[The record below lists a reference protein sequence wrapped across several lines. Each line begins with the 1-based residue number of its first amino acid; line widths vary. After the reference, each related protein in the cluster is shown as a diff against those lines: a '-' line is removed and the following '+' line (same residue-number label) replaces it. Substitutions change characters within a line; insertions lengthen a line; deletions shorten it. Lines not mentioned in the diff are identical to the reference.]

1 MKNRFGGGGVIRGS
15 DLGSEYGKTRRS
27 EANVGSMVVA
37 IRVERAGAAH
47 SHTVRTPAEWR
58 CRET

>member
-1 MKNRFGGGGVIRGS
+1 MGT
-15 DLGSEYGKTRRS
+15 ECGKTRRS